1 MFYYLKYQEHILGV
15 LDIKGNSSFI
25 TKGILYADNAIYLPL
40 SLQILVLNK
49 EKYFKQKSTDTELLL
64 NYDGCSKV
72 NEWLKDREIPLD
84 RDNLSSELTSQRKEK
99 MVSLYKDKLSYVEER
114 QIAEKEKIQ

>member
-84 RDNLSSELTSQRKEK
+84 RDNLSSELTSQRKDGFF
-99 MVSLYKDKLSYVEER
+99 V
-114 QIAEKEKIQ
+114 